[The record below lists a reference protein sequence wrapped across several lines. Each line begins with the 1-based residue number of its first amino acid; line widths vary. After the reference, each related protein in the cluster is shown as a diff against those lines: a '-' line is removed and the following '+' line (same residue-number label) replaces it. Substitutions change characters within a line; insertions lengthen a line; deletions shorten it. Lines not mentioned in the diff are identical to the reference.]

1 MLNYF
6 AMVDQFRR
14 YCFVPALAAVLMAG
28 CSTGANRTSSS
39 ENSPANAN
47 TTPSISQN
55 ASPSAK
61 TAQPAGETLLT
72 PAQPLLEPEAKPAAL
87 DPATGK
93 ANVSEPVA
101 PAMGPGPKLVLALR
115 EIDFGSVAQ
124 GKSLTHN
131 LVVKNAG
138 KANLKI
144 ESVSPS

>member
-1 MLNYF
+1 
-6 AMVDQFRR
+6 MVDQFKR
-14 YCFVPALAAVLMAG
+14 YYFVPALAAVLMAG
-28 CSTGANRTSSS
+28 CTPEANRTSSS

-61 TAQPAGETLLT
+61 TAQPAAETLLT
-72 PAQPLLEPEAKPAAL
+72 PAQPLLEPEAKSAAL

-93 ANVSEPVA
+93 TNVGEPVA
-101 PAMGPGPKLVLALR
+101 PAMGPVPKLILPLT

-124 GKSLTHN
+124 GKSLSHN